1 MKDFQRGWYMQ
12 LMLLCAVS
20 QRPGYIASTER
31 LWELAGAHRRDFWD
45 LHKSAVM
52 ACFKTR
58 TIDGTEWIYNERLL
72 HTIEHQHRKLSKS
85 LELHNTH
92 KNVSVSKVS
101 LKPSL
106 EEVKNYC
113 KERNNQI
120 NADEWY
126 SHYEANGWRVGRVA
140 MKDWKAAVRTWEA
153 RNYGA
158 DRKHYQ
164 AQPEQPSE
172 EPTKPDL
179 YEQADPEC
187 EDCAGIG
194 YTGKSGELVPC
205 HCTGTVAK
213 RSD

>member
-31 LWELAGAHRRDFWD
+31 LWELAGAHRRDFWE

-153 RNYGA
+153 RNYGTNRQHGKESRAKQVA
-158 DRKHYQ
+158 DNNLAAFAAAMGSNPVDFGAVSPQRADYSRDQTLAGEVKRL
-164 AQPEQPSE
+164 PE
-172 EPTKPDL
+172 
-179 YEQADPEC
+179 
-187 EDCAGIG
+187 
-194 YTGKSGELVPC
+194 
-205 HCTGTVAK
+205 
-213 RSD
+213 